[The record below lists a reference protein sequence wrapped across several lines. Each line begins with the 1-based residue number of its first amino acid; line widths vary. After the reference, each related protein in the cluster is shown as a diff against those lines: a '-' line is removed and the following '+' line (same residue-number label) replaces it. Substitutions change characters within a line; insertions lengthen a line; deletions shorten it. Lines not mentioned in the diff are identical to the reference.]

1 MRGPTKVGLIAGAW
15 MLHAA
20 PFEAIT
26 RTPKPTKT
34 AKSQKDRDKV
44 KAARKQRQKGGA

>member
-1 MRGPTKVGLIAGAW
+1 MGGLTKAGLIAGAW

-26 RTPKPTKT
+26 RTPKPTKA
-34 AKSQKDRDKV
+34 AKSQKDRAKV
-44 KAARKQRQKGGA
+44 KAARKQNRRKP